1 MLSLGVTVFKRL
13 ATESTKAELLGELKS
28 LAAALSN
35 PLIFG

>member
-1 MLSLGVTVFKRL
+1 MLSLGVTVLKSL
-13 ATESTKAELLGELKS
+13 ATEATRAELLGELKS